1 MPRANIPDKD
11 AGDFAPRHDTRDIGE
26 DKSLAIYLA
35 NHTAPFYLRAMTA
48 PALFDLTAQAEAHAR
63 ARASGM
69 FLQELA
75 CDEILERLKAVNR
88 QFKSVAIVTNFP
100 QAWCV
105 AFPKAK
111 LIRGA
116 DLLDLQPGQHDLV
129 IHAMALHHC
138 NDPIGQVVQCG
149 RALEPDGLFMGVC
162 FGGQTLMEL
171 RSALSTAEAEL
182 RGGLSPRVTPMAE
195 IRELGSLLQRAGLA
209 LPVADSLKIP
219 TAYSDIYHLMQ
230 DLRDMGE
237 TNIMTARQKTFTAK
251 SLFVQAQEIFAAQF
265 PANEGRIAC
274 TFDLVFL
281 SGWAPHASQPKALKP
296 GSVTKSLQQALEEAK
311 SSLGN

>member
-1 MPRANIPDKD
+1 
-11 AGDFAPRHDTRDIGE
+11 
-26 DKSLAIYLA
+26 
-35 NHTAPFYLRAMTA
+35 MTA
-48 PALFDLTAQAEAHAR
+48 PLLFDPNAQAEARAR
-63 ARASGM
+63 ARATGM

-75 CDEILERLKAVNR
+75 CAEIIERLKAVNR
-88 QFKSVAIVTNFP
+88 QFKSVTIVTGFP
-100 QAWCV
+100 ESWSI
-105 AFPKAK
+105 AFPSAK
-111 LIRGA
+111 LVPDE
-116 DLLDLQPGQHDLV
+116 DLLELSPGQHDLV

-149 RALEPDGLFMGVC
+149 RALKPDGLFMGVC
-162 FGGQTLMEL
+162 FGGQTLTEL
-171 RSALSTAEAEL
+171 RSALSIAETDL
-182 RGGLSPRVTPMAE
+182 RGGLSPRITPMAE
-195 IRELGSLLQRAGLA
+195 IRELGALLQRAGLA

-219 TAYSDIYHLMQ
+219 TSYCDIYHLMH

-237 TNIMTARQKTFTAK
+237 TNIMTARQKTFTCK
-251 SLFVQAQEIFAAQF
+251 SLFDRAQEVFAAEF
-265 PANEGRIAC
+265 PSDGGRIAC

>member
-1 MPRANIPDKD
+1 VPRANIPDKD
-11 AGDFAPRHDTRDIGE
+11 AGDFAPRPDTRDIGE

-105 AFPKAK
+105 AFPNAK

-116 DLLDLQPGQHDLV
+116 DLLDLQPG
-129 IHAMALHHC
+129 
-138 NDPIGQVVQCG
+138 
-149 RALEPDGLFMGVC
+149 
-162 FGGQTLMEL
+162 
-171 RSALSTAEAEL
+171 
-182 RGGLSPRVTPMAE
+182 
-195 IRELGSLLQRAGLA
+195 
-209 LPVADSLKIP
+209 
-219 TAYSDIYHLMQ
+219 
-230 DLRDMGE
+230 
-237 TNIMTARQKTFTAK
+237 TAR
-251 SLFVQAQEIFAAQF
+251 SRDPRNGAA
-265 PANEGRIAC
+265 
-274 TFDLVFL
+274 
-281 SGWAPHASQPKALKP
+281 
-296 GSVTKSLQQALEEAK
+296 SLQ
-311 SSLGN
+311 

>member
-1 MPRANIPDKD
+1 
-11 AGDFAPRHDTRDIGE
+11 
-26 DKSLAIYLA
+26 
-35 NHTAPFYLRAMTA
+35 MTA
-48 PALFDLTAQAEAHAR
+48 PALFDPITQAEARAR
-63 ARASGM
+63 ACASGM

-75 CDEILERLKAVNR
+75 CTEILERLKAVNR
-88 QFKSVAIVTNFP
+88 QFKSIAIVTGFP
-100 QAWCV
+100 QVWSG
-105 AFPKAK
+105 AFPNAK
-111 LIRGA
+111 LVRDE
-116 DLLDLQPGQHDLV
+116 DLLELSPGQHDLV
-129 IHAMALHHC
+129 VHAMALHHC

-149 RALEPDGLFMGVC
+149 RALQADGLFMGVC
-162 FGGQTLMEL
+162 FGGQTLTEL
-171 RSALSTAEAEL
+171 RSALSTAEADL

-219 TAYSDIYHLMQ
+219 AAHSDIYHLMR

-237 TNIMTARQKTFTAK
+237 TNIMTARPKTFTPK
-251 SLFVQAQEIFAAQF
+251 SLFDRAQEIFATEF
-265 PANEGRIAC
+265 PADDSRITC

-311 SSLGN
+311 SSLDN

>member
-1 MPRANIPDKD
+1 
-11 AGDFAPRHDTRDIGE
+11 
-26 DKSLAIYLA
+26 
-35 NHTAPFYLRAMTA
+35 MTA
-48 PALFDLTAQAEAHAR
+48 PALFDPTAQAKAR
-63 ARASGM
+63 ARAGAGGM

-75 CDEILERLKAVNR
+75 CAEILERLTAVNR
-88 QFKSVAIVTNFP
+88 QFKSVAIVTG
-100 QAWCV
+100 
-105 AFPKAK
+105 FPKVWSAPFPNAAVVHDEDT
-111 LIRGA
+111 LELSPR
-116 DLLDLQPGQHDLV
+116 QYDLV

-138 NDPIGQVVQCG
+138 NDPIGQVVQCS
-149 RALEPDGLFMGVC
+149 RALQADGLFMGVC
-162 FGGQTLMEL
+162 FGGQTLTEL
-171 RSALSTAEAEL
+171 RSALSVAEANV

-219 TAYSDIYHLMQ
+219 AAYRDIYHLMR

-237 TNIMTARQKTFTAK
+237 TNIMTARPKTFTGK
-251 SLFVQAQEIFAAQF
+251 SLFDRAQEIFAAEF
-265 PANEGRIAC
+265 PADAGRVAC

-281 SGWAPHASQPKALKP
+281 SGWAPDASQPKALKP